1 MRSRPTHGLGYAGT
15 RPDRSG
21 IREEADA
28 QRPGPGARPAP
39 IGTVALRGLPL
50 WTKARPLT
58 LGLLGLALAVVLW
71 GLEYKVSLYHP
82 HPNRS
87 ARINIAKL
95 WVGPRTAAFAKNNC
109 VRTSATHS
117 PALHLLNTCRTRE
130 RPARPL
136 RFRSTR
142 LMLTSPQ
149 RRCRRQ
155 RTFWPDRHYLRTK
168 TLARDQLWTSCC
180 FCLELLLSQLSAPP
194 KAS

>member
-117 PALHLLNTCRTRE
+117 PALHLLTSSSISAFDSNDGTRCQAAE
-130 RPARPL
+130 SIPGAEHLSDQRAP
-136 RFRSTR
+136 RS
-142 LMLTSPQ
+142 
-149 RRCRRQ
+149 
-155 RTFWPDRHYLRTK
+155 
-168 TLARDQLWTSCC
+168 
-180 FCLELLLSQLSAPP
+180 PP
-194 KAS
+194 SV